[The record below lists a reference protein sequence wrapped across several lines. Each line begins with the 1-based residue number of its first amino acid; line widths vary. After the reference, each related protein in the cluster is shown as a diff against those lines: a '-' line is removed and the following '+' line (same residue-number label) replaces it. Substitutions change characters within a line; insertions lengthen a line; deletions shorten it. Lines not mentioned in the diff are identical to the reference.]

1 MLNFS
6 KKYCFESA
14 GNLFLAA
21 LAGLAVASCGN
32 GDKDDSA
39 MVVTSEPEKTSFEDV
54 KRESRELAYTIADYS
69 EDQRDEAVREVQ
81 SALSAAD
88 RRIEDFEKQVE
99 ANWDDLSE
107 AARKEAREDLETLK
121 DRRAAV
127 AESYEELKSDSGAA
141 WAEVQKGFS
150 DAYADLEAAFED
162 AEKEFD
168 ES

>member
-6 KKYCFESA
+6 KKNCFESA
-14 GNLFLAA
+14 GSLLLAV

-39 MVVTSEPEKTSFEDV
+39 MVVTSEPEKTSLEDV
-54 KRESRELAYTIADYS
+54 KRESQEFANTIADYS
-69 EDQRDEAVREVQ
+69 EDQRDEAAREVQ
-81 SALSAAD
+81 SALSAID
-88 RRIEDFEKQVE
+88 RRIEDFERQVE

-107 AARKEAREDLETLK
+107 TARKEAREDLETLK
-121 DRRAAV
+121 ARRAAV

-141 WAEVQKGFS
+141 WAEVKKGFS
-150 DAYADLEAAFED
+150 DAYADLEAAFEA

>member
-6 KKYCFESA
+6 KKNCFGLA

-54 KRESRELAYTIADYS
+54 KRESQELAHTIADYS
-69 EDQRDEAVREVQ
+69 EDQRDEAVRDVQ

-121 DRRAAV
+121 ARRAAV

-141 WAEVQKGFS
+141 WADVKKGFS
-150 DAYADLEAAFED
+150 DAYADLTAAFED